1 VRVCKRAVA
10 ADIISAIAMSEMKEA
25 QKPKLREKGRLMS
38 ASEIERTLVRLA
50 HEIVEKHDGSKNV
63 GLVGIKRRGVP
74 LAQRLAVLI
83 EKIEKH
89 PVDTGVLDI
98 SFYRDDLSTDGP
110 RPKVT
115 PGAIG
120 FDVTGRDI
128 ILMDDVLYTGRTI
141 RAALDALFDHG
152 RPKSVRLLVLIDRG
166 HRELPIEATFVGR
179 TIPTSK
185 REIIEVKLNEVD
197 GQEQVLLVELVD

>member
-1 VRVCKRAVA
+1 MTDDTNK
-10 ADIISAIAMSEMKEA
+10 KT
-25 QKPKLREKGRLMS
+25 PKLREKGRLMS

-50 HEIVEKHDGSKNV
+50 HEIVEKNDGSSNL

-74 LAQRLAVLI
+74 LAQRLGAMI
-83 EKIEKH
+83 EKIEKR

-98 SFYRDDLSTDGP
+98 SFYRDDLSTHGV
-110 RPKVT
+110 RPVVT

-120 FDVTGRDI
+120 FDVNGRDI

-152 RPKSVRLLVLIDRG
+152 RPKSVQLLVLIDRG
-166 HRELPIEATFVGR
+166 HRELPIQATYTGR
-179 TIPTSK
+179 SIPTSK

-197 GQEQVLLVELVD
+197 DQEQVLLVELAD